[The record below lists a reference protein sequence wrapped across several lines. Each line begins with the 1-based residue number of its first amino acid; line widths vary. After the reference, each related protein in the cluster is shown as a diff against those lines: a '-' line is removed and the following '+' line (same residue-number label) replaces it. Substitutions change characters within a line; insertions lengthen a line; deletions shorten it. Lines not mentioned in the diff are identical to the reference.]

1 MRPAIDRLAT
11 PGWVG
16 FILGVAVAAAHADA
30 AEVQTR
36 SLRVGAQHRS
46 YMAEVPAASRPMPL
60 VLVLH
65 GNTQQGADMRARTG
79 WSALSARERF
89 AVVFPDGLNRAW
101 ADLRSRDERAGASA
115 PAGTDDVAFLL
126 ALVEHFVE
134 AGIADPSRVY
144 VAGAS
149 NGGAMAT
156 TMACGHPQTFAAAAS
171 MIMSLT
177 TTMAE
182 ACKPVASVPMLW
194 MLGTADP
201 LVAYGGGRGEARRA
215 VSGLLSA
222 SDTMAFWRR
231 INRCEPGDAHAVEL
245 PDRDTEDRST
255 VTRIASR
262 CPAGADVM
270 LYRVNGGGHRLP
282 GHAPDA
288 RMNRLVERLL
298 GLQNRDI
305 DAAEEVWA
313 FFARHR
319 RP

>member
-1 MRPAIDRLAT
+1 
-11 PGWVG
+11 
-16 FILGVAVAAAHADA
+16 
-30 AEVQTR
+30 
-36 SLRVGAQHRS
+36 
-46 YMAEVPAASRPMPL
+46 MPL

-65 GNTQQGADMRARTG
+65 GNTQQGADIRARTG
-79 WSALSARERF
+79 WSAVSARERF

-101 ADLRSRDERAGASA
+101 ADLRSRDERAGAAA
-115 PAGTDDVAFLL
+115 PAGTDDVAFLR

-156 TMACGHPQTFAAAAS
+156 TMACSHPQAFAAAAS

-177 TTMAE
+177 KTMAE
-182 ACKPVASVPMLW
+182 ACKPVAPVPMLW

-201 LVAYGGGRGEARRA
+201 LVAYGGGKGEARHA

-222 SDTMAFWRR
+222 SDTVAFWRR
-231 INRCEPGDAHAVEL
+231 ISRCELDDTGVVEL
-245 PDRDTEDRST
+245 PDRHTEDRST
-255 VTRIASR
+255 VTRISSR

-270 LYRVNGGGHRLP
+270 LYRVNGGGHRMP
-282 GHAPDA
+282 GHAADA
-288 RMNRLVERLL
+288 RMERLVERLL
-298 GLQNRDI
+298 GPQNRDI